1 MVYALDKA
9 LQAMSLEEDKP
20 IVLKNLPK
28 FCAYERN
35 GCSIIG
41 RLLCPE
47 NQKMSSMI
55 HEMPRLWRVYNRAR
69 GFALPNDK
77 FQFVFDLET
86 DLSTVLAAGA
96 WTFNDWSMTL
106 ERWVENPPR
115 RLPED
120 FTHLDQT
127 SQYPC

>member
-1 MVYALDKA
+1 MEYVLDKA
-9 LQAMSLEEDKP
+9 LQEMSLDEDKP

-28 FCAYERN
+28 FSSCERN
-35 GCSIIG
+35 ECSIIG

-69 GFALPNDK
+69 GIALPNDR
-77 FQFVFDLET
+77 FQFIFDSES
-86 DLSTVLAAGA
+86 DLSTVLATGA

-106 ERWVENPPR
+106 ERWVEKPP
-115 RLPED
+115 EN
-120 FTHLDQT
+120 
-127 SQYPC
+127 Y